1 MNLLLTFLTNGR
13 EHIFHTL
20 PLVLDNLDRKPN
32 YVILVDDSGDPA
44 FRERLHAELGGLV
57 DRIVY
62 VGDEALGF
70 NRAMKTLWRVAGE
83 YGPDCFLH
91 WEDDFVPLRKI
102 ETVSM
107 AAHFERNSGLVQ
119 VALLRQPWFE
129 NERQHG
135 GVIAAR
141 EAQGAMFHR
150 VHQGTATGA
159 LDWVEHRDH
168 VTLNPALWP
177 AWVLGEDWPDG
188 QWSESAFGRR
198 LFAMNPM
205 HRAAYWGDGRTPDVE
220 HVGMRSGYGY

>member
-13 EHIFHTL
+13 EHIFHTA

-32 YVILVDDSGDPA
+32 YTILVDDSGDPA

-70 NRAMKTLWRVAGE
+70 NAAMKTLWRVAGE
-83 YGPDCFLH
+83 YGPDYFLH
-91 WEDDFVPLRKI
+91 WEDDFVPLRRV
-102 ETVSM
+102 ES
-107 AAHFERNSGLVQ
+107 ERMRTTIGCNYGLVQ
-119 VALLRQPWFE
+119 MALLRQPWFE
-129 NERQHG
+129 NEKEHG

-141 EAQGAMFHR
+141 EAAGGIFH
-150 VHQGTATGA
+150 GINGLEAS
-159 LDWVEHRDH
+159 WIEHRDH
-168 VTLNPALWP
+168 ITLNPALWP
-177 AWVLGEDWPDG
+177 AWVLGQDWPDG

-198 LFAMNPM
+198 LFAMHPM

-220 HVGMRSGYGY
+220 HVGMRSGFDY

>member
-32 YVILVDDSGDPA
+32 YTILVDDSGDPA

-70 NRAMKTLWRVAGE
+70 NQAMKTLWRVAGE
-83 YGPDCFLH
+83 YGPDFFLH

-102 ETVSM
+102 ETESM
-107 AAHFERNSGLVQ
+107 AAVLEPESGLVQ
-119 VALLRQPWFE
+119 MALLRQPWFE
-129 NERQHG
+129 NEKAHG

-141 EAQGAMFHR
+141 EAVGGVFQRQGA
-150 VHQGTATGA
+150 
-159 LDWVEHRDH
+159 DWVEHRDH
-168 VTLNPALWP
+168 ITLNPAVWP
-177 AWVLGEDWPDG
+177 GWVLGEDWPDG
-188 QWSESAFGRR
+188 SWSESAFGRH
-198 LFAMNPM
+198 LFAMNPVM

-220 HVGMRSGYGY
+220 HVGMRGGFGY